1 MIAKAL
7 ISNADN
13 IIAAIDKYLA
23 KADSDLEKTLKAEG
37 FVEPK
42 ETVKTINTLEEEIAD
57 ILQEQTEELLAVL
70 TQAKEDNI
78 DVEGLKERIEQFLE
92 QDYIAAD
99 VETASMDMYETE
111 VPKLADVY
119 MRQSDGELV
128 VENVRQRTA
137 DWFQE
142 WSSRLGEI
150 TKITTHKQ
158 ITSLTQKTI
167 AEGSSIQ
174 ELTRKIQEGGWRSE
188 YYQARR
194 FAVTETL
201 RAHSV
206 AHEEAIQQSPSCDR
220 KEWRHTGGSKNKPRE
235 NHVDMDGQIVPKVT
249 AALLRNQ
256 ISFTLIGRDG
266 TVYYPMYPRDP
277 ILPAGESINCHCI
290 HRGIVN
296 DDVLGMSYEERKKL
310 QEEIIA
316 NDDAEWEKELDAK
329 NKAKAG
335 IKPDKNVST
344 ERAISHTNT
353 QAAQKWAKTHLGVKK
368 TNYTNQDIKCVNK
381 ANRALQRIYKEY
393 PELEGFVH
401 EIRFSDKM
409 PVTNVAVAKIS
420 KTKDS
425 YRTQLLLNTDY
436 FSDVKALNL
445 FIKEQVSEG
454 QWTSKRG
461 IYGVIKHEMVHMLSY
476 QYSLSAF
483 DNVEDAWKDIM
494 NAESKMCKD
503 IKKKAFE
510 ACNLEDEYDIVRK
523 NLSVVATKNADEF
536 VAEAISS
543 SKQSKLVKTV
553 KEIFDSYVR

>member
-1 MIAKAL
+1 MSSMQDMIAKAL

-37 FVEPK
+37 FVEAK
-42 ETVKTINTLEEEIAD
+42 ETVKTINALEEEIAD
-57 ILQEQTEELLAVL
+57 ILQNQTDELLAVL
-70 TQAKEDNI
+70 MQAKEENVDI
-78 DVEGLKERIEQFLE
+78 DELKKRIEQFLE

-99 VETASMDMYETE
+99 VEMASMDMYETE

-158 ITSLTQKTI
+158 ITSLIQKTI

-235 NHVDMDGQIVPKVT
+235 NHVDMDGQIVSKDKP
-249 AALLRNQ
+249 
-256 ISFTLIGRDG
+256 FTLIGRDG

-316 NDDAEWEKELDAK
+316 TDDAEWEKELYAR
-329 NKAKAG
+329 NKAKSG
-335 IKPDKNVST
+335 ITVNEQENSKPKYDNKNTVINRKEIASAEYRKRYNALPEKTKIQRRVASSAKKMLRHRSGTEYEDLAFIDSKTGIVMTRENYNVKKQVIPSRAMKNMVKEADDYTIIAVHNHPTSSVPSLSDLMSARDKKYKYGIVSGHDGSIYKYSVEADLNEVT
-344 ERAISHTNT
+344 ADGALDLLERVKYIGDEDERSTMLERALSILKDS
-353 QAAQKWAKTHLGVKK
+353 GVKME
-368 TNYTNQDIKCVNK
+368 V
-381 ANRALQRIYKEY
+381 L
-393 PELEGFVH
+393 
-401 EIRFSDKM
+401 
-409 PVTNVAVAKIS
+409 
-420 KTKDS
+420 
-425 YRTQLLLNTDY
+425 
-436 FSDVKALNL
+436 
-445 FIKEQVSEG
+445 
-454 QWTSKRG
+454 
-461 IYGVIKHEMVHMLSY
+461 
-476 QYSLSAF
+476 
-483 DNVEDAWKDIM
+483 
-494 NAESKMCKD
+494 
-503 IKKKAFE
+503 
-510 ACNLEDEYDIVRK
+510 
-523 NLSVVATKNADEF
+523 
-536 VAEAISS
+536 
-543 SKQSKLVKTV
+543 
-553 KEIFDSYVR
+553 